1 MAQTCACG
9 DKPKLIYAC
18 SGVADVGAIADLAA
32 RKMTREGTGK
42 MSCLAGIGAG
52 SSGLIEST
60 KAAAK
65 VLVIDG
71 CPVDCG
77 KKILEKAGFSDFK
90 HMRVTE
96 QGFDKGKSPATD
108 QAINVITTKGSEL
121 LVC

>member
-32 RKMTREGTGK
+32 RKMTREGIGK

-52 SSGLIEST
+52 LSGLIEST

-77 KKILEKAGFSDFK
+77 KKILEKAGLSDFN
-90 HMRVTE
+90 HIRVTE
-96 QGFDKGKSPATD
+96 QGFEKGKSPATEN
-108 QAINVITTKGSEL
+108 AINTISTKGSEL
-121 LVC
+121 LAC

>member
-9 DKPKLIYAC
+9 DKPKLIFPC

-32 RKMTREGTGK
+32 RKLTREGIGK

-52 SSGLIEST
+52 LSGFIEST
-60 KAAAK
+60 RAAAK
-65 VLVIDG
+65 ILVIDG
-71 CPVDCG
+71 CSVDCG
-77 KKILEKAGFSDFK
+77 KKVLEKAGFSDFK

-96 QGFDKGKSPATD
+96 QGFEKGKSPASEN
-108 QAINVITTKGSEL
+108 AIETITTKGGEL